1 MFNCLIWG
9 SGKVFTNELQGI
21 RYLELTKQIK
31 VCGITSNVDC
41 FSTIAGYPYVPK
53 DNLQFEQYDIVFIMA
68 DGSVFSS
75 IVAEAVSRGF
85 DEDIL
90 VHHRVIHIINNNLDK
105 YLEIKK
111 RHVTIFVNNCWGGF
125 TYHKLGLEFLS
136 PLINMAIPDEDYI
149 KFLENPRQYIDSE
162 LYYTGNMDDENISFP
177 TAKCEDVDLY
187 LIHYETFEEAKTIW
201 NKRKNRI
208 NWENMMVVFS
218 TENLDLAK
226 RFLDLKYEHKIC
238 FSPFE
243 LEEKECVQIDL
254 FKGRMMKENYSFA
267 AMAANLASEQYQYI
281 DLIDLLY
288 DGTITKL
295 SQE

>member
-21 RYLELTKQIK
+21 RYLELTNQIK
-31 VCGITSNVDC
+31 VSGITSNVDC

-53 DNLQFEQYDIVFIMA
+53 DKLQADHYDIVFIMA
-68 DGSVFSS
+68 DGSVFNS
-75 IVAEAVSRGF
+75 IVAEAASRGF

-111 RHVTIFVNNCWGGF
+111 RHVTIFANNCWGGF
-125 TYHKLGLEFLS
+125 TYHMLGLEFLS

-149 KFLENPRQYIDSE
+149 KFLENPQKYIDGE
-162 LYYTGNMDDENISFP
+162 LYYTGNMDDETISFP
-177 TAKCEDVDLY
+177 TAKCEDTDLY
-187 LIHYETFEEAKTIW
+187 FVHYETFEKAKIIW
-201 NKRKNRI
+201 DKRKTKI
-208 NWENMMVVFS
+208 NWESMLVVFS
-218 TENLDLAK
+218 TDNLDLVK
-226 RFLDLKYEHKIC
+226 HFLKLKYEHKIC

-243 LEEKECVQIDL
+243 LEGKECVQIDL
-254 FKGRMMKENYSFA
+254 FKGRMIKENYSFA
-267 AMAANLASEQYQYI
+267 TMVANLASEQYQYL

>member
-21 RYLELTKQIK
+21 RYLELTNQIK
-31 VCGITSNVDC
+31 VSGITSNVDC

-53 DNLQFEQYDIVFIMA
+53 DKLQTDHYDIVFIMA
-68 DGSVFSS
+68 DGSVFNS
-75 IVAEAVSRGF
+75 IVAEAASRGF

-111 RHVTIFVNNCWGGF
+111 RHVTIFANKCWGGF
-125 TYHKLGLEFLS
+125 TYHMLGLEFNS
-136 PLINMAIPDEDYI
+136 PLINMSVSENDYL
-149 KFLENPRQYIDSE
+149 KLLQSPQKYMQNELVYIGDCNTGSE
-162 LYYTGNMDDENISFP
+162 PFP
-177 TAKCEDVDLY
+177 LARCGDITLRFD
-187 LIHYETFEEAKTIW
+187 HYSSFEEAREKW
-201 NKRKNRI
+201 EERKQRI
-208 NWENMMVVFS
+208 NWENVFLMFC
-218 TENLDLAK
+218 TETMEYLTSFSKL
-226 RFLDLKYEHKIC
+226 RGRYSIS
-238 FSPFE
+238 FSPFRTE
-243 LEEKECVQIDL
+243 IRNNVQIN
-254 FKGRMMKENYSFA
+254 FYHEEMKQFNSFGSLVA
-267 AMAANLASEQYQYI
+267 CLPSEQFQYL